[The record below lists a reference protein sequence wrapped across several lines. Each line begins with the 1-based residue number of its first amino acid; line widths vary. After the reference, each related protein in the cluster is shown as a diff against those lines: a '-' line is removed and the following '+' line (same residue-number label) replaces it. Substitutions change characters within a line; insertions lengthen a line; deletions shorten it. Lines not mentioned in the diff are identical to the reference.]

1 MSITPQ
7 SFLVL
12 AHKHFDYLQ
21 REFEF
26 TASDHIGEEWVK
38 SAFVLYDSPKVTIT
52 PSWNSR
58 DGVAVGIGAKQ
69 DTYWIRPASPHGFD
83 IQELV
88 QIAVPEALREP
99 PPIEWPDETETA
111 VDAWLGFYAGQLK
124 AYAAPLLGGDL
135 SICEDMLIMRYC
147 NSVIGLPAEDY
158 FKVFR
163 EETATFPAEDRQLL
177 EAAIASGSRRQVY
190 FLLHEWVLS
199 HRLRGERLLTTLN
212 DFWLQYFQ

>member
-12 AHKHFDYLQ
+12 AHKQFDYL
-21 REFEF
+21 RHEFEF
-26 TASDHIGEEWVK
+26 TASDRIGEGWVK
-38 SAFVLYDSPKVTIT
+38 SAFVLYDSPKLTIT

-69 DTYWIRPASPHGFD
+69 DTFWIRPASPHGFD

-99 PPIEWPDETETA
+99 PPVEWPDENETEI
-111 VDAWLGFYAGQLK
+111 DAWLGFYAAQLR
-124 AYAAPLLGGDL
+124 AHATPLLRGDL

-147 NSVIGLPAEDY
+147 NSVKGLPAEDY
-158 FKVFR
+158 FRVFR
-163 EETATFPAEDRQLL
+163 EATATFPAEDRQLL
-177 EAAIASGSRRQVY
+177 EAAIASGSRRQVG
-190 FLLHEWVLS
+190 FLLQEWV
-199 HRLRGERLLTTLN
+199 HKGRLRGERLLTTLN

>member
-7 SFLVL
+7 SFLVM
-12 AHKHFDYLQ
+12 AHKHFDYLPH
-21 REFEF
+21 EFGF
-26 TASDHIGEEWVK
+26 TASDHSEENSVK
-38 SAFVLYDSPKVTIT
+38 GASVLYDSPKVTIS

-58 DGVAVGIGAKQ
+58 DGIAVRITANQ
-69 DTYWIRPASPHGFD
+69 DTFWIRPASPHGFD

-99 PPIEWPDETETA
+99 PPTEWPDETETA
-111 VDAWLGFYAGQLK
+111 VDAGLGFCAGQLK

-147 NSVIGLPAEDY
+147 NSAKGQPAEDY
-158 FKVFR
+158 FRVFR

-177 EAAIASGSRRQVY
+177 EAASASGSRRQVG
-190 FLLHEWVLS
+190 FLLHEWVLAG
-199 HRLRGERLLTTLN
+199 RLRGERLLTTLN
-212 DFWLQYFQ
+212 DFSLQYFQ